1 MQKNVSPYVRK
12 TSFEINPL
20 SFSVNLIRGKVVLA
34 KNTIDSHFHEKC
46 EIYVNISGNVSFMVE
61 NRIYAIKS
69 GDVIITRPYENHH
82 CIYHSTDVHDH
93 FCIMLSYEN
102 NEEIL
107 KPFFMRESGQGNLIS
122 LSAPLKEKLLSLCY
136 SLVDETS
143 LLKKHIAFYSV
154 IDMLE
159 KATFSESAAFLPD
172 DMHLAIDYINE
183 TLPAKI
189 NVSDIAEHSH
199 VTVNTLERHF
209 RQHIGIS
216 PREYVLNCR
225 LMGAQAILEKGGSV
239 TDAAT
244 GSGFSDY
251 SHFIALFKKKY
262 GITPKKFQQNL

>member
-1 MQKNVSPYVRK
+1 MQKNISPYVRK

-20 SFSVNLIRGKVVLA
+20 SFSVNLIRGMRA
-34 KNTIDSHFHEKC
+34 TNTIDSHFHDKC

-82 CIYHSTDVHDH
+82 CICHSTDVHDH
-93 FCIMLSYEN
+93 FCIMLSHEN

-107 KPFFMRESGQGNLIS
+107 KPFFKRESGQGNLIS

-136 SLVDETS
+136 TLADEVS
-143 LLKKHIAFYSV
+143 PLKKHIAFYSV
-154 IDMLE
+154 IDMLSE
-159 KATFSESAAFLPD
+159 ATFSESVAFLSD